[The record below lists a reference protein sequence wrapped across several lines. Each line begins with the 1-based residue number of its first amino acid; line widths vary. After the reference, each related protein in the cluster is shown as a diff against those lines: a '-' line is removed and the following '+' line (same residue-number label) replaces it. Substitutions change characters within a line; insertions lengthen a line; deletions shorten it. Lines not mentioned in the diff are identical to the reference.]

1 MEPLGG
7 YKKAAAALDEA
18 ARARLRGP
26 FTSDSAPS
34 PAPSRRADA
43 DDGLMDLVD
52 EFYNGYGEHRA
63 GAAAAKDAAVAARA
77 PEWTETL
84 RLTLE
89 GAAAD
94 AAAARI
100 RAEAERIVRDAGPA
114 VVVGGGGM
122 RMHLAERLR
131 ARGFNAG

>member
-34 PAPSRRADA
+34 PAPSRGADA

-63 GAAAAKDAAVAARA
+63 GVAAAAAAKDAAAARA
-77 PEWTETL
+77 PEWKETL
-84 RLTLE
+84 RLTL
-89 GAAAD
+89 AD

-114 VVVGGGGM
+114 VVVAGGGV
-122 RMHLAERLR
+122 RKHLAERLR

>member
-1 MEPLGG
+1 ML
-7 YKKAAAALDEA
+7 
-18 ARARLRGP
+18 
-26 FTSDSAPS
+26 T
-34 PAPSRRADA
+34 
-43 DDGLMDLVD
+43 GLMDLVD

-63 GAAAAKDAAVAARA
+63 GVAAAKDAAAARA

-84 RLTLE
+84 RLTLA

-100 RAEAERIVRDAGPA
+100 CAEAERIVRDAGPA
-114 VVVGGGGM
+114 VVVAGGGV
-122 RMHLAERLR
+122 RKHLAERLR

>member
-1 MEPLGG
+1 MGG

-34 PAPSRRADA
+34 PAPSRGADA

-84 RLTLE
+84 RLTLA

-100 RAEAERIVRDAGPA
+100 CAEAERIVRDAGPA

-122 RMHLAERLR
+122 RKHLAERLR